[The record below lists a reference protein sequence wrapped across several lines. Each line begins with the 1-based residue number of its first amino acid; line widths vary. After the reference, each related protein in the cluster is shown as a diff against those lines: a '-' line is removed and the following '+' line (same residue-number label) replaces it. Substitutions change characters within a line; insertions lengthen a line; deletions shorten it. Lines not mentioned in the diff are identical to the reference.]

1 MNGRPIERK
10 AMASQDGPGVRVAGQ
25 MRTTSEKRMRREP
38 RQGRSRETVHAVLG
52 AVPRVI
58 RREGVDAVTTNRI
71 AEAAGVSIGT
81 LYQYFPDKKAIFSA
95 LHERHVEDVHGV
107 IERAMAE
114 RVRSLDA
121 FTRTLVEGLADLHA
135 AEPELHE
142 LVSEQVP
149 EGPLGFRR
157 ALRKTFERVTPSERM
172 LFVLPN
178 VIEALVHGV
187 SQRRAPISAASVRE
201 EAVQTVLS
209 CLESCRAA

>member
-1 MNGRPIERK
+1 
-10 AMASQDGPGVRVAGQ
+10 
-25 MRTTSEKRMRREP
+25 MRRAP
-38 RQGRSRETVHAVLG
+38 RQGRSRQTVDAVLA

-71 AEAAGVSIGT
+71 AEAAGVSIGS

-95 LHERHVEDVHGV
+95 LHERHVEDVRQV
-107 IERAMAE
+107 IERAIAE
-114 RVRSLDA
+114 HASSTRESQTSLDT
-121 FTRTLVEGLADLHA
+121 FTQALVEGLADLHA

-157 ALRKTFERVTPSERM
+157 ALRETFERVTSSERM

-178 VIEALVHGV
+178 VIEALVHGI
-187 SQRRAPISAASVRE
+187 SQRPLPIATAVKE
-201 EAVQTVLS
+201 EAVRTALTCV
-209 CLESCRAA
+209 ESCWNA

>member
-25 MRTTSEKRMRREP
+25 MGTTSEKGMRREP

-71 AEAAGVSIGT
+71 GEAAGVSIGS

-114 RVRSLDA
+114 RGRSLDA

-157 ALRKTFERVTPSERM
+157 ALRKTFERVTSSERM

-178 VIEALVHGV
+178 VIEALVHGI

>member
-1 MNGRPIERK
+1 
-10 AMASQDGPGVRVAGQ
+10 
-25 MRTTSEKRMRREP
+25 MRREP
-38 RQGRSRETVHAVLG
+38 RQGRSRQTVHAVLG

-71 AEAAGVSIGT
+71 AEAAGVSVGS
-81 LYQYFPDKKAIFSA
+81 LYQYFPNKKAIFSA
-95 LHERHVEDVHGV
+95 LHERHVEDVHRV
-107 IERAMAE
+107 IERAMTE
-114 RVRSLDA
+114 RSRPLDE
-121 FTRTLVEGLADLHA
+121 FTRALVEGLADLHA

-157 ALRKTFERVTPSERM
+157 ALRQTFERVTSSERV

-178 VIEALVHGV
+178 VIEALVHGI
-187 SQRRAPISAASVRE
+187 SQPRLAMGAASVRS

-209 CLESCRAA
+209 CLASCRKA

>member
-1 MNGRPIERK
+1 
-10 AMASQDGPGVRVAGQ
+10 
-25 MRTTSEKRMRREP
+25 MRREP
-38 RQGRSRETVHAVLG
+38 RQGRSRQTVHAVLG
-52 AVPRVI
+52 AVSRVI

-71 AEAAGVSIGT
+71 AEAAGVSIGS

-95 LHERHVEDVHGV
+95 LHERHVEDVRRV
-107 IERAMAE
+107 IERTMAG
-114 RVRSLDA
+114 RSKSLDG

-157 ALRKTFERVTPSERM
+157 ALRATFERVTSSERM

-178 VIEALVHGV
+178 VIEALVHGI
-187 SQRRAPISAASVRE
+187 SQRPSPISAASARE
-201 EAVQTVLS
+201 EAVRTVLA
-209 CLESCRAA
+209 CLESCRNA

>member
-1 MNGRPIERK
+1 
-10 AMASQDGPGVRVAGQ
+10 
-25 MRTTSEKRMRREP
+25 MRRAP
-38 RQGRSRETVHAVLG
+38 RQGRSRQTVDAVLA

-71 AEAAGVSIGT
+71 AEAAGVSIGS

-95 LHERHVEDVHGV
+95 LHERHVEDVRQV
-107 IERAMAE
+107 IERAIAE
-114 RVRSLDA
+114 HASSTRESQTSLDT
-121 FTRTLVEGLADLHA
+121 FTQALVEGLADLHA

-157 ALRKTFERVTPSERM
+157 ALRKTFERVTSSERV

-178 VIEALVHGV
+178 VIEALVHGI
-187 SQRRAPISAASVRE
+187 SQRPLPIATAVKE
-201 EAVQTVLS
+201 EAVRTALTCV
-209 CLESCRAA
+209 ESCWNA